1 MTSRRTLLKGAAG
14 AAAGLVAARLAE
26 ALPTAPQ
33 DSAAVTRPLV
43 PEDPTAVT
51 GAPTSAVGSRSPF
64 VEVART
70 PTGLTEGTSKT
81 PLERLSGTITPS
93 DLAFERH
100 HAGIPAIDPARH
112 RLVVHGRVARPT
124 EFTLDDLQRFP
135 HVVRPHF
142 IECAG
147 NGRAAFRD
155 PKPTMTPQQIDGQL
169 LNCEW
174 TGVRLRDVLAE
185 VGMDPAASWML
196 AEGGDACRLAR
207 SVPVWKAL
215 DDALLVWGQ
224 NGEPLRPEAGYPLRL
239 LVPGW
244 EGNINVKWLRR
255 LELGSAPWMTRWETS
270 KYTDPVLG
278 DVARQFTFEQDVK
291 SIITAPSH
299 PATLSPG
306 PLTISGLAWSGRG
319 TITRVEVST
328 DGGRSWREAEL
339 VGREHPKAVARFLL
353 PWRWDGASTVL
364 VSRAH
369 DSSGDTQPDRRA
381 LRAARGAGTDYH
393 FNELRAWRIAASGAV
408 TFANAELWS

>member
-1 MTSRRTLLKGAAG
+1 MTSRRALLKGAAG
-14 AAAGLVAARLAE
+14 AAAGVVAARLAE
-26 ALPTAPQ
+26 ALPTDPPPQ
-33 DSAAVTRPLV
+33 AQAGPVV
-43 PEDPTAVT
+43 PDDPTAVT

-64 VEVART
+64 VEMGRSPV
-70 PTGLTEGTSKT
+70 GLTEGSSKT

-100 HAGIPAIDPARH
+100 HAGIPAIDPLRH

-124 EFTLDDLQRFP
+124 EFTVEDLQRFP
-135 HVVRPHF
+135 HVVRRHF

-185 VGMDPAASWML
+185 VGMDPAATWML
-196 AEGGDACRLAR
+196 AEGSDACRLAR

-224 NGEPLRPEAGYPLRL
+224 NGEPLRPEAGFPLRL

-255 LELGSAPWMTRWETS
+255 LEVGTAPWMTRWETS

-278 DVARQFTFEQDVK
+278 DAARQFTFEQDVK

-299 PATLSPG
+299 PAVLTPG

-319 TITRVEVST
+319 TITRVDVST
-328 DGGRSWREAEL
+328 NGGRTWEDAE
-339 VGREHPKAVARFLL
+339 VIGRESPKAVTRFLL
-353 PWRWDGASTVL
+353 PWRWDGVETVL
-364 VSRAH
+364 MSRAH
-369 DSSGDTQPDRRA
+369 DSAGDTQTDRRA

-393 FNELRAWRIAASGAV
+393 FNEMRAWRIAGDGTV
-408 TFANAELWS
+408 TFANGELWA